1 VENGPEI
8 TTFLM
13 FSGKAEAAMN
23 FYVAV
28 FENSEIARMTR
39 YGPNEMG
46 PEGSVQHAVFSL
58 NGQAFMC
65 IDSPVQHGFTF
76 TPAISLYVTC
86 PEEAKIDRY
95 FEALVEGGQVLM
107 PLDTYPFSKKFA
119 WIQDKFG
126 VSWQLTLRE
135 S

>member
-1 VENGPEI
+1 MDNGPEI

-13 FSGKAEAAMN
+13 FSGQAEAAMN

-28 FENSEIARMTR
+28 FENSEIVRITR

-46 PEGSVQHAVFSL
+46 PEGSVQTAVFSL
-58 NGQAFMC
+58 NGQAIMC
-65 IDSPVQHGFTF
+65 IDSPMQHAFTF
-76 TPAISLYVTC
+76 TPSISFYVTS
-86 PEEAKIDRY
+86 PEEAKIDHY

-107 PLDTYPFSKKFA
+107 PLDKYPFSKKFA

-135 S
+135 A